1 MFRTA
6 LIALVAGFI
15 PFASAHAAA
24 PEEAP
29 APDAATYALAAAN
42 QLDLTE
48 LDEDA
53 GLDRRAAEA
62 IIRARAG
69 EDQVVGTSDDLRIES
84 VAALLALNGV
94 GPVSVQRLADYGD
107 TWQGRLGF

>member
-6 LIALVAGFI
+6 LIALVASF
-15 PFASAHAAA
+15 STLAHAAA

-29 APDAATYALAAAN
+29 VGVEAFALAAAN

-53 GLDRRAAEA
+53 GLDRRAAMA
-62 IIRARAG
+62 IIAARAG
-69 EDQVVGTSDDLRIES
+69 EDQVAGTSDDVRIES
-84 VAALLALNGV
+84 VGALLALNGV
-94 GPVSVQRLADYGD
+94 GPVSVQRLGAYGLL
-107 TWQGRLGF
+107 WQGRLGL